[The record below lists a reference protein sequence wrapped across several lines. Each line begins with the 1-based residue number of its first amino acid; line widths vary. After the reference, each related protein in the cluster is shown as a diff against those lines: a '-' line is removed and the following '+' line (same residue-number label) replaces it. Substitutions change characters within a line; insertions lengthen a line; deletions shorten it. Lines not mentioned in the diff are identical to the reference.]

1 MLVVPDEGSF
11 IKQYLESLSS
21 RSVRFDEDY
30 CSRQLP
36 SPLRIKRQPAPPNTK
51 NVKTEPEES
60 TAAAPTSAV
69 SDDTATIDVIVK
81 ILKPASQLTVGNVSV
96 NDTVSELKNRIYQL
110 NNVPANRQKLL
121 LKGKVL
127 ADSKA
132 LKDYNISNGATVH
145 LMVSAAPAKT
155 SSTASSTRNTNV
167 TRHGLSEAGV
177 RAIDSAEFW
186 QAIEKTVT
194 DQLNQ
199 EDAAIVLNK
208 MKDSLK

>member
-1 MLVVPDEGSF
+1 M
-11 IKQYLESLSS
+11 YLFLGNI
-21 RSVRFDEDY
+21 
-30 CSRQLP
+30 Q
-36 SPLRIKRQPAPPNTK
+36 
-51 NVKTEPEES
+51 EPKES
-60 TAAAPTSAV
+60 TAAAAPTSAV

>member
-1 MLVVPDEGSF
+1 
-11 IKQYLESLSS
+11 
-21 RSVRFDEDY
+21 
-30 CSRQLP
+30 
-36 SPLRIKRQPAPPNTK
+36 
-51 NVKTEPEES
+51 
-60 TAAAPTSAV
+60 
-69 SDDTATIDVIVK
+69 
-81 ILKPASQLTVGNVSV
+81 
-96 NDTVSELKNRIYQL
+96 
-110 NNVPANRQKLL
+110 
-121 LKGKVL
+121 
-127 ADSKA
+127 
-132 LKDYNISNGATVH
+132 
-145 LMVSAAPAKT
+145 MVSAAPAKT